1 MQLTSHHFSSYMNR
15 SYKIILLVSLS
26 FMSFIQNLPASPFE
40 IEINHL
46 FQFVQNSGCE
56 FERNGT
62 KHSAE
67 EAVKH
72 MMKKYDYYKSEI
84 KNTEA
89 LIEFTATKSVI
100 TRIKYL
106 IHCPNDLVI
115 ESKKWLLLELK
126 RFRED
131 PIS

>member
-1 MQLTSHHFSSYMNR
+1 MNR
-15 SYKIILLVSLS
+15 RYKIIILVSLS
-26 FMSFIQNLPASPFE
+26 FLSFIQNLPASLLE

-46 FQFVQNSGCE
+46 FQFVHNSGCE

-84 KNTEA
+84 KNAKA
-89 LIEFTATKSVI
+89 LIELTATKSVL

-106 IHCPNDLVI
+106 IHCPNDTVI
-115 ESKKWLLLELK
+115 EYKK
-126 RFRED
+126 
-131 PIS
+131 

>member
-1 MQLTSHHFSSYMNR
+1 MNR

-26 FMSFIQNLPASPFE
+26 LMSFIQNLSASPFE

-62 KHSAE
+62 KHSPE

-72 MMKKYDYYKSEI
+72 IMKNGSAM
-84 KNTEA
+84 NTPHTQVA
-89 LIEFTATKSVI
+89 SAAAGL
-100 TRIKYL
+100 R
-106 IHCPNDLVI
+106 
-115 ESKKWLLLELK
+115 EL
-126 RFRED
+126 FNLFYT
-131 PIS
+131 